1 MKEKIICLRLN
12 EELLEKIAIAAQ
24 KKNTSKS
31 TLIRDIL
38 IKYLKNEKKNDS
50 AKINE
55 YETNEMNALASLSK
69 EHYLL
74 KKRVEELEQ
83 YQKKTYELIT
93 QLIATLKTSVLKE

>member
-12 EELLEKIAIAAQ
+12 EELLEKIAVAAQ
-24 KKNTSKS
+24 KRNTSKS

-38 IKYLKNEKKNDS
+38 VKYLESEKKDNPSEIKKYNPD
-50 AKINE
+50 
-55 YETNEMNALASLSK
+55 EMNVIASLSK

-83 YQKKTYELIT
+83 YQKRTYDLLT
-93 QLIATLKTSVLKE
+93 QLITTLKTSVLKE